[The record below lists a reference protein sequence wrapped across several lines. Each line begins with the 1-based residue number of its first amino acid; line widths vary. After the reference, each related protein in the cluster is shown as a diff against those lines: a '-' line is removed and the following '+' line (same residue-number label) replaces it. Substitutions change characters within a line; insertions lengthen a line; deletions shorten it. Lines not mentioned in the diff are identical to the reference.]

1 MVIFHS
7 YISLPEGSQIHSM
20 SEMMQLQGWIATSCC
35 HPAILVCLE
44 ACPTID
50 VSTVSPSEPCSKPT
64 WLTKE
69 LGDHLVWAKIP
80 NGPLWETQR
89 KTAGDASTGWFLK
102 TGGIIAIYAI
112 HIYNIYIY
120 IHVVFKLVTSFVALL
135 TGVLSWEDHPAS
147 GPGWVVTPL
156 GACLLQRF
164 IHISS

>member
-120 IHVVFKLVTSFVALL
+120 TWFSSWWLP
-135 TGVLSWEDHPAS
+135 LSHFW
-147 GPGWVVTPL
+147 L
-156 GACLLQRF
+156 G
-164 IHISS
+164 SSLGKIIRHQDQDGL